1 MNNRSNKQTE
11 TIKKKR
17 RTKGQNADGQMSK
30 ATRSEKQDEQMTT
43 QNTRRDKTKH
53 ERRGEGRRVD
63 DGAKKKG
70 ITGGKRKHARRGRA
84 GQEVRDET
92 E

>member
-63 DGAKKKG
+63 DGAKKKRNHRRKKKTCTKRTSG
-70 ITGGKRKHARRGRA
+70 TGSER
-84 GQEVRDET
+84 
-92 E
+92 